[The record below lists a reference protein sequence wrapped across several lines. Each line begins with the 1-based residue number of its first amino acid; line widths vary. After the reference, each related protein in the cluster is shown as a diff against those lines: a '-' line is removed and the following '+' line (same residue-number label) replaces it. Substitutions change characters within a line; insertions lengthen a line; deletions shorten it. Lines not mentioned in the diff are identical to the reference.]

1 MSALELRNV
10 ISKDIST
17 MPVPMLESLSR
28 YIKMLLNSSN
38 DDEVSEKERDALFLA
53 SVSGKWED
61 SRSADEMVKDIYA
74 IRTERDDAEL
84 VSAFSE

>member
-28 YIKMLLNSSN
+28 YIKMLLNSST

-61 SRSADEMVKDIYA
+61 SRSADEMIKDIYA
-74 IRTERDDAEL
+74 SRTERDDAEL

>member
-28 YIKMLLNSSN
+28 YIKILLNSST

-74 IRTERDDAEL
+74 SRTERHDAEL

>member
-17 MPVPMLESLSR
+17 MSVPMLESLSR
-28 YIKMLLNSSN
+28 YIKMLLSSSSE
-38 DDEVSEKERDALFLA
+38 DEVSEKERDALFLA

-74 IRTERDDAEL
+74 SRTVRDDAEL
-84 VSAFSE
+84 ESAFSE